1 MLSRTADHLYWMAR
15 YMERAENTARM
26 LDVNYQMS
34 LLPQSDGAAERGWR
48 GLLSINEIGG
58 DFARRRGE
66 VTARSVIDYMV
77 ADPKNGS
84 SIRSCLM
91 AARENARAVRGT
103 LTTEVWETQ
112 NQTWLEF
119 QRMVAEG
126 AFEQSP
132 SEAFEWVKFR
142 SHLSRGV
149 TVGTMLQDEAF
160 HFLRIGSFLERAD
173 NTARMIDVKFHAVD
187 NEFVGYGPDAA
198 AARLR
203 YGMSLSAGQ
212 SQSQS
217 QSGGGSQSQSQSQES
232 GSKDVEFDFY
242 HWSAVLRSVSGFEI
256 YRKVYRNVIRPERVA
271 ELLILRLDMPRSLAA
286 CMHEVVSNL
295 QRVANEQ
302 SKDTLRLAG
311 RLDADLQYGRIDEIL
326 ATGLHAYLTQFLERV
341 NALGAGISRDFLVPV
356 AA

>member
-1 MLSRTADHLYWMAR
+1 MLSRTADHLFWMAR

-34 LLPQSDGAAERGWR
+34 LLPQSEEAAERGWR
-48 GLLSINEIGG
+48 GMLSINEISG
-58 DFARRRGE
+58 DFAKRFHE
-66 VTARSVIDYMV
+66 VTPRTVIEYMV
-77 ADPKNGS
+77 NDAANGS

-119 QRMVAEG
+119 QRLIGDGM
-126 AFEQSP
+126 FQKSP
-132 SEAFEWVKFR
+132 GEAFEWVKFR

-173 NTARMIDVKFHAVD
+173 NTARLLDVKFHSLPNDFFGIGA
-187 NEFVGYGPDAA
+187 GAIG
-198 AARLR
+198 ARMRNGLA
-203 YGMSLSAGQ
+203 SLAPNG
-212 SQSQS
+212 
-217 QSGGGSQSQSQSQES
+217 SGLQSQSQSQES
-232 GSKDVEFDFY
+232 GNKDVEFDFY
-242 HWSAVLRSVSGFEI
+242 HWSAVLRSVSGFEV

-271 ELLILRLDMPRSLAA
+271 ELLILRPDMPRSLAA

-295 QRVANEQ
+295 HRVANEQ

-311 RLDADLQYGRIDEIL
+311 RLNADLQYGRIDEIL

-341 NALGAGISRDFLVPV
+341 NALGTGISRDFLVPV
-356 AA
+356 SP

>member
-1 MLSRTADHLYWMAR
+1 MLSRTADHLFWMAR

-34 LLPQSDGAAERGWR
+34 LLPQSEEAAERGWR
-48 GLLSINEIGG
+48 GMLSINEISG
-58 DFARRRGE
+58 DFAKRYHE
-66 VTARSVIDYMV
+66 VTPRTVIEYMV
-77 ADPKNGS
+77 NDAANGS

-119 QRMVAEG
+119 QRLIGDEM
-126 AFEQSP
+126 FQKSP
-132 SEAFEWVKFR
+132 GEAFEWVKFR

-173 NTARMIDVKFHAVD
+173 NTARLLDVKFHSLPNDFFGIGA
-187 NEFVGYGPDAA
+187 GAIG
-198 AARLR
+198 ARMRNGLA
-203 YGMSLSAGQ
+203 SLAPNG
-212 SQSQS
+212 
-217 QSGGGSQSQSQSQES
+217 SGLQSQSQSQES
-232 GSKDVEFDFY
+232 GNKDVEFDFY
-242 HWSAVLRSVSGFEI
+242 HWSAVLRSVSGFEV

-271 ELLILRLDMPRSLAA
+271 ELLILRPDMPRSLAA

-295 QRVANEQ
+295 HRVANEQ

-311 RLDADLQYGRIDEIL
+311 RLNADLQYGRIDEIL

-341 NALGAGISRDFLVPV
+341 NALGTGISRDFLVPV
-356 AA
+356 SP